1 MTATCR
7 KCGYTLTVE
16 SKTVASVCP
25 RCGRLMLAPK
35 DANSQ
40 ETQEELQANLA
51 DMQTRQK
58 KYKRKRRVIAL
69 ILTVAVVLSA
79 GSAALAVLLGRQTRY
94 AAAADALEQ
103 GDSYAAYE
111 QFDALG
117 DYQDAPEQRKKARE
131 QFLKTVQSGDCLS
144 FGSFEQDGNTK
155 NGKERLEWIV
165 LSVKEPYVL
174 LLSKNVLEVQPFSET
189 ESAAWNDSALRQWLN
204 ADFFADAFTKEQ
216 QERILLAKRM
226 DAKGN
231 ETAERFLAL
240 SAEAVDMYL
249 AADDPHRLG
258 VCTAYAAAKSDSVS
272 AGESIAW
279 WLRTPGAEAGCMAV
293 VNAQGETDAVG
304 IPVDSAA
311 AVGVRPA
318 FWLHLS

>member
-7 KCGYTLTVE
+7 KCGYELTVE

-35 DANSQ
+35 DTNSR
-40 ETQEELQANLA
+40 ETQEALRANFLE
-51 DMQTRQK
+51 MQTQQK

-69 ILTVAVVLSA
+69 VLTAVIVLGV
-79 GSAALAVLLGRQTRY
+79 GSAALAVLHSRQVRY

-103 GDSYAAYE
+103 GDPYAAYA

-117 DYQDAPEQRKKARE
+117 NYRDAPEQRKKALK
-131 QFLKTVQSGDCLS
+131 QFLTTVQSGDFIS
-144 FGSFEQDGNTK
+144 FGSFEQDGNTQ
-155 NGKERLEWIV
+155 NGKETLEWIV

-174 LLSKNVLEVQPFSET
+174 LLSKNVLDVQPFSGT
-189 ESAAWNDSALRQWLN
+189 DSAAWNDSALRRWLN
-204 ADFFADAFTKEQ
+204 ADFFADAFTPKQ
-216 QERILLAKRM
+216 QERILLAKRK
-226 DAKGN
+226 DAKGD

-240 SAEAVDMYL
+240 SAAAVDAYL
-249 AADDPHRLG
+249 APDDPHRPG
-258 VCTAYAAAKSDSVS
+258 VCTAYAAAKADSVT
-272 AGESIAW
+272 AGKAVAW
-279 WLRTPGAEAGCMAV
+279 WLRTPGTESGCTAV
-293 VNAQGETDAVG
+293 VNAQGETNTAG
-304 IPVDSAA
+304 IPADSA